1 MSGGPWPA
9 DRVISTIN
17 TYKHRAAQFRWQGRP
32 MVSTFEGPGNAGDWP
47 NIKHATECM
56 FIPDWSSL
64 SPGGIGSVL
73 DTIDG
78 AFSWDAWPV
87 GAQGKTTASDEAW
100 SKAIAGKPYM
110 MPVSPWFYTNL
121 PQWNK
126 NWLWRGDDLWHD
138 RWKQVIDFQPPLV
151 QVCASLSFIFF
162 HFASAPGA
170 NPNEFLARRFSAGMI
185 TGSLTISDRYTRKD
199 CPRGPRDTSP
209 AVHTTPGVCYC
220 RTISTPIRGKA
231 EPPT

>member
-1 MSGGPWPA
+1 MNIAPQDHHTDQSLHAAYDIAERLGGFSLFLSFDYVSGGPWPA

-47 NIKHATECM
+47 NIKHATGCM

-151 QVCASLSFIFF
+151 QVCGSRSFFFFFFYILPRPLELTPMIFW
-162 HFASAPGA
+162 
-170 NPNEFLARRFSAGMI
+170 
-185 TGSLTISDRYTRKD
+185 
-199 CPRGPRDTSP
+199 P
-209 AVHTTPGVCYC
+209 AD
-220 RTISTPIRGKA
+220 SQL
-231 EPPT
+231 E